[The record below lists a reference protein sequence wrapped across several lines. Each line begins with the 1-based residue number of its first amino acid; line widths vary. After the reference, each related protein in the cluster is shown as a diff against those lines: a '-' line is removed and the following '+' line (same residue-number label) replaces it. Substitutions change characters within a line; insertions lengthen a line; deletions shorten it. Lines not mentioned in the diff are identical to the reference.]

1 MCQSS
6 TGSPRL
12 TGSVGS
18 VKFIGGEHMSR
29 YKSSDWAEW
38 CFCPKCGSSLFYCLI
53 SAERYAITVG
63 AFDDA
68 EAFNMGR
75 EIYIE

>member
-29 YKSSDWAEW
+29 YKSSDWTEW
-38 CFCPKCGSSLFYCLI
+38 CFCPKYGSSLFYYLI
-53 SAERYAITVG
+53 
-63 AFDDA
+63 
-68 EAFNMGR
+68 
-75 EIYIE
+75 

>member
-18 VKFIGGEHMSR
+18 VKFIGSEHMSR
-29 YKSSDWAEW
+29 YKSSDWTEW
-38 CFCPKCGSSLFYCLI
+38 CFCPKYGSSLFYYLI
-53 SAERYAITVG
+53 
-63 AFDDA
+63 
-68 EAFNMGR
+68 
-75 EIYIE
+75 